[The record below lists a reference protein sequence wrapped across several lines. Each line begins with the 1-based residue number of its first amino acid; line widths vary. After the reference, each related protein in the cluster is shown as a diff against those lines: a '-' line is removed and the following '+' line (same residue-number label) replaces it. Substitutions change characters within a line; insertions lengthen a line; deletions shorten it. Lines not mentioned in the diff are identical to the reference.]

1 MTLLFLPDRLED
13 AWHTPEHTYL
23 TDEDKALLGG
33 SDLTVILPGQSVRIL
48 PHDLPTLR
56 ARDRDSAARFFVEP
70 LVGESVDD
78 VHMVVGPSHVALI
91 SRARMAKVMDALAA
105 YGIVP
110 SAIHADHD
118 VLPPATLP
126 DRIVL
131 NGATVDH
138 GFPLDVPA
146 PEPMGFAEIAPLVNT
161 AEALDLLTGPY
172 ARRRLPM
179 VGADTGWL
187 KTAAGLV
194 AAMGLGFLLM
204 QFAEGRAE
212 RMQVE
217 DLRERARDAY
227 FATTG
232 TESDT
237 PARDAARL
245 VEAPDAPGALDLM
258 AVLFA
263 ALKDVD
269 GVGIESLEYSE
280 RTGALDL
287 TLAYPG
293 FGATS
298 RLEDAVNRAGA
309 RLQAGGVR
317 EIDGRFIGN
326 ATLSRRS

>member
-1 MTLLFLPDRLED
+1 MTLLFLPDRLEE

-33 SDLTVILPGQSVRIL
+33 SDLTVVLPGQSVRIL
-48 PHDLPTLR
+48 AHDLPSLR
-56 ARDRDSAARFFVEP
+56 ARDRDAAARFFVEP
-70 LVGESVDD
+70 LVGEAIDEL
-78 VHMVVGPSHVALI
+78 HMVVGGSHLALI
-91 SRARMAKVMDALAA
+91 SRARMGEVMDALGGF
-105 YGIVP
+105 GIAP
-110 SAIHADHD
+110 TAIYADHD
-118 VLPPATLP
+118 ILPPATLP

-131 NGATVDH
+131 EDATVDH
-138 GFPLDVPA
+138 GFPLDQSA
-146 PEPMGFAEIAPLVNT
+146 PPQMGFAEIAPLANT

-172 ARRRLPM
+172 ARRRLPV
-179 VGADTGWL
+179 VGESTGWM
-187 KTAAGLV
+187 KVAAGLI
-194 AAMGLGFLLM
+194 AAMGLSFVLL
-204 QFAEGRAE
+204 QLSESRAE
-212 RMQVE
+212 SLQVE
-217 DLRERARDAY
+217 DLRQRAQDAY
-227 FATTG
+227 FAATG

-245 VEAPDAPGALDLM
+245 VEAPDAPGALDMM
-258 AVLFA
+258 ATLFA

-269 GVGIESLEYSE
+269 GVSVESLQYTE
-280 RTGALDL
+280 RTGTLDL

-298 RLEDAVNRAGA
+298 RLENAVNRAGA